1 MGRAPF
7 GAKLEQPKGHSVA
20 TRGVRPDF
28 RPARGVMP
36 RMDRYAIFVD
46 AEYLYT
52 EGGMLCCNSPERQE
66 ILLYGLGA
74 NDFLVGLATD
84 VCDLQPLRTYWYDT
98 SKDGVPTSAQQLVAT
113 LPNMKLRLQRSG
125 PPEQQAPL
133 GAAIRRD
140 LTTLARQR
148 AICDAFL
155 LSADEDLIESVREVQ
170 DLGLRVTLINIASR
184 DERGDPTASLAN
196 EADEVIKLTKDDL
209 SRFIRRRRAPDDA
222 ASDTY
227 DPVDSVAAAA
237 TEFAESWLYRA
248 SDDEFDA
255 LLDQRPRI
263 PESLD
268 GDLLYAVENVIGGSL
283 RGQDRLRRAVRQ
295 AFWSRIDQEVQDWP
309 PDSER

>member
-1 MGRAPF
+1 MLGRPR
-7 GAKLEQPKGHSVA
+7 LHSVA
-20 TRGVRPDF
+20 ERGVRPDS
-28 RPARGVMP
+28 RPARGVTL
-36 RMDRYAIFVD
+36 MDRYAIFVD
-46 AEYLYT
+46 AEYLYA

-66 ILLYGLGA
+66 VLLYGLGA

-98 SKDGVPTSAQQLVAT
+98 SNDGVPTSAQQVVAT
-113 LPNMKLRLQRSG
+113 LPNMKLRLERSG
-125 PPEQQAPL
+125 PREQQTPL
-133 GAAIRRD
+133 SAAMRRD

-155 LSADEDLIESVREVQ
+155 LCADEDLVESVREVQ

-184 DERGDPTASLAN
+184 DERRDPTASLAT
-196 EADEVIKLTKDDL
+196 EADQMIKLTKDDL
-209 SRFIRRRRAPDDA
+209 SKFIRRRRGPDDA
-222 ASDTY
+222 ASDAY
-227 DPVDSVAAAA
+227 DPIDSVAAAA

-248 SDDEFDA
+248 SDDDFDA

-295 AFWSRIDQEVQDWP
+295 AFWNRIDREVQD
-309 PDSER
+309 

>member
-1 MGRAPF
+1 
-7 GAKLEQPKGHSVA
+7 
-20 TRGVRPDF
+20 
-28 RPARGVMP
+28 
-36 RMDRYAIFVD
+36 MDRYAIFVD

-66 ILLYGLGA
+66 VLLYGLGA
-74 NDFLVGLATD
+74 NDFLVGLASD
-84 VCDLQPLRTYWYDT
+84 VCDLQPLRTYWYDI
-98 SKDGVPTSAQQLVAT
+98 SGDGVPTSAQQLVAT
-113 LPNMKLRLQRSG
+113 LPNMKLRLHPSDPRA
-125 PPEQQAPL
+125 QQSPL
-133 GAAIRRD
+133 SAAIRRD
-140 LTTLARQR
+140 LATLAQQR
-148 AICDAFL
+148 AVCDAFL
-155 LSADEDLIESVREVQ
+155 LSADEDLIDCVREVQ
-170 DLGLRVTLINIASR
+170 DQGLRVTLISIASR
-184 DERGDPTASLAN
+184 DERGDVPASLAN

-268 GDLLYAVENVIGGSL
+268 GDLLYAVENVVGGSL

-295 AFWSRIDQEVQDWP
+295 AFWNRIDQEVQDWP
-309 PDSER
+309 PDPER

>member
-1 MGRAPF
+1 
-7 GAKLEQPKGHSVA
+7 
-20 TRGVRPDF
+20 
-28 RPARGVMP
+28 
-36 RMDRYAIFVD
+36 MDRYAIFVD

-52 EGGMLCCNSPERQE
+52 EGGILCCNSPDRQE

-74 NDFLVGLATD
+74 NDFLIGLATD
-84 VCDLQPLRTYWYDT
+84 VSDLQPLRTYWYDT
-98 SKDGVPTSAQQLVAT
+98 SGDGVPTPAQQLVAT
-113 LPNMKLRLQRSG
+113 LPNMKLRLQTGTGRDPQSSM
-125 PPEQQAPL
+125 

-140 LTTLARQR
+140 LSTLARER

-155 LSADEDLIESVREVQ
+155 LSADEDLLDCVSEVQ
-170 DLGLRVTLINIASR
+170 DLGLRVILITIASR
-184 DERGDPTASLAN
+184 DERRDPPADLVTES
-196 EADEVIKLTKDDL
+196 DEVIKLTKDDL
-209 SRFIRRRRAPDDA
+209 SRFIRRRRSPDDA

-295 AFWSRIDQEVQDWP
+295 AFWNRIDQEVQDWP
-309 PDSER
+309 PGPER

>member
-1 MGRAPF
+1 MLGRPR
-7 GAKLEQPKGHSVA
+7 LHSVA
-20 TRGVRPDF
+20 APGVRPDSC
-28 RPARGVMP
+28 PARGVTP
-36 RMDRYAIFVD
+36 LMDRYAIFVD
-46 AEYLYT
+46 VEYLYA

-84 VCDLQPLRTYWYDT
+84 ACDLQPLRTYWYDT
-98 SKDGVPTSAQQLVAT
+98 SADGVPTSAQQLVAT
-113 LPNMKLRLQRSG
+113 LPNMKLRLERSA
-125 PPEQQAPL
+125 PREQQTPL
-133 GAAIRRD
+133 SAAIRRD

-148 AICDAFL
+148 AICDVFL

-184 DERGDPTASLAN
+184 DERRDPTASLAN
-196 EADEVIKLTKDDL
+196 EADQMIKLTKDDL

-222 ASDTY
+222 ASDAY

-248 SDDEFDA
+248 SDDDFDA

-295 AFWSRIDQEVQDWP
+295 AFWNRIDREVQDWP
-309 PDSER
+309 ADSER

>member
-1 MGRAPF
+1 V
-7 GAKLEQPKGHSVA
+7 KGDA
-20 TRGVRPDF
+20 D
-28 RPARGVMP
+28 
-36 RMDRYAIFVD
+36 MDRYAIFVD
-46 AEYLYT
+46 AKYLYT
-52 EGGMLCCNSPERQE
+52 EGGLLCCNSPDRQE

-74 NDFLVGLATD
+74 NDFLIGLAND

-98 SKDGVPTSAQQLVAT
+98 SGDGAPTPAQQLVAT
-113 LPNMKLRLQRSG
+113 LPNMKLRLQTGSSRDPQSS
-125 PPEQQAPL
+125 L

-140 LTTLARQR
+140 LSTLARER

-155 LSADEDLIESVREVQ
+155 LSADEDLLDCVSEVQ
-170 DLGLRVTLINIASR
+170 DLGLRVILINIASR
-184 DERGDPTASLAN
+184 DERRGPPAGLVAES
-196 EADEVIKLTKDDL
+196 DEVIKLTKDDL
-209 SRFIRRRRAPDDA
+209 SRFIRRRRSPDDS

-227 DPVDSVAAAA
+227 DPVDSVATAA

-295 AFWSRIDQEVQDWP
+295 AFWNRIDQEVQDWP
-309 PDSER
+309 PDEGR

>member
-7 GAKLEQPKGHSVA
+7 GAKLEQPKGYSVA

-125 PPEQQAPL
+125 PPGQQTPL
-133 GAAIRRD
+133 GAAIKRD

-184 DERGDPTASLAN
+184 DERGDPTASFAN

-295 AFWSRIDQEVQDWP
+295 AFWNRIDNEVQDWP

>member
-1 MGRAPF
+1 
-7 GAKLEQPKGHSVA
+7 
-20 TRGVRPDF
+20 
-28 RPARGVMP
+28 
-36 RMDRYAIFVD
+36 MDRYAIFVD
-46 AEYLYT
+46 AEYLYA

-74 NDFLVGLATD
+74 NDFLVGLATGA
-84 VCDLQPLRTYWYDT
+84 CDLQPLRTYWYDT
-98 SKDGVPTSAQQLVAT
+98 SADGVPTSAQQLVAT
-113 LPNMKLRLQRSG
+113 LPNMKLRLERSG
-125 PPEQQAPL
+125 TREQQTPL
-133 GAAIRRD
+133 SATMRRD

-184 DERGDPTASLAN
+184 DERKEPTASLAN
-196 EADEVIKLTKDDL
+196 EVDEVIKLTKDDL

-222 ASDTY
+222 DSDAY
-227 DPVDSVAAAA
+227 DPVDSVATAAA
-237 TEFAESWLYRA
+237 EFAESWLDRA

-295 AFWSRIDQEVQDWP
+295 AFWNRIDQEVQDWP

>member
-1 MGRAPF
+1 MLGRPR
-7 GAKLEQPKGHSVA
+7 LHSVA
-20 TRGVRPDF
+20 ARGVQPDS
-28 RPARGVMP
+28 RPARGVTP
-36 RMDRYAIFVD
+36 LMDRYAIFVD
-46 AEYLYT
+46 AEYLYA

-84 VCDLQPLRTYWYDT
+84 ACDLQPLRTYWYDT
-98 SKDGVPTSAQQLVAT
+98 SADGVPTSAQQLVAT
-113 LPNMKLRLQRSG
+113 LPNMKLRLERSA
-125 PPEQQAPL
+125 PREQQTPL
-133 GAAIRRD
+133 SAAIRRD

-170 DLGLRVTLINIASR
+170 NLGLRVTLINIASR
-184 DERGDPTASLAN
+184 DERREPTVSLTN
-196 EADEVIKLTKDDL
+196 EADEVVKLTKDDL

-222 ASDTY
+222 ASDAY

-248 SDDEFDA
+248 GDDEFDA

-295 AFWSRIDQEVQDWP
+295 AFWNRIDQEVQD
-309 PDSER
+309 

>member
-1 MGRAPF
+1 
-7 GAKLEQPKGHSVA
+7 
-20 TRGVRPDF
+20 
-28 RPARGVMP
+28 
-36 RMDRYAIFVD
+36 MDRYAIFVD

-98 SKDGVPTSAQQLVAT
+98 SRDGVPTSAQQLVAT
-113 LPNMKLRLQRSG
+113 LPNMKLRLQSG
-125 PPEQQAPL
+125 DPVPDQTPL
-133 GAAIRRD
+133 SEAIKRD
-140 LTTLARQR
+140 LTTLARER

-155 LSADEDLIESVREVQ
+155 LTADEDLLETLRQVQ
-170 DLGLRVTLINIASR
+170 DQGLRVTLINIASR
-184 DERGDPTASLAN
+184 DARADPTAASLVN
-196 EADEVIKLTKDDL
+196 EADEVIQLTKDDL

-295 AFWSRIDQEVQDWP
+295 AFWNRIDQEVQDWP
-309 PDSER
+309 PEPDR

>member
-1 MGRAPF
+1 M
-7 GAKLEQPKGHSVA
+7 HSVA
-20 TRGVRPDF
+20 ARRVRPDT
-28 RPARGVMP
+28 RPARGVTQL
-36 RMDRYAIFVD
+36 MDRYAIFVD
-46 AEYLYT
+46 AEYLYA

-84 VCDLQPLRTYWYDT
+84 ACDLQPLRTYWYDT
-98 SKDGVPTSAQQLVAT
+98 SSDGVPTSAQQLVAT
-113 LPNMKLRLQRSG
+113 LPNMKLRLELSG
-125 PPEQQAPL
+125 PREQQTPL

-184 DERGDPTASLAN
+184 DERKEPTASLAN

-222 ASDTY
+222 ASDAY

-248 SDDEFDA
+248 SDDDFDA

-295 AFWSRIDQEVQDWP
+295 AFWNRVDQEVQDWP
-309 PDSER
+309 ADSER

>member
-1 MGRAPF
+1 
-7 GAKLEQPKGHSVA
+7 
-20 TRGVRPDF
+20 
-28 RPARGVMP
+28 
-36 RMDRYAIFVD
+36 MDRYAIFVD

-74 NDFLVGLATD
+74 NDFLIGLATD

-98 SKDGVPTSAQQLVAT
+98 SGDGVPTPAQQLVAT
-113 LPNMKLRLQRSG
+113 LPNMKLRLQTGAAAG
-125 PPEQQAPL
+125 PQSSM

-140 LTTLARQR
+140 LSTLARER

-155 LSADEDLIESVREVQ
+155 LSADEDLLDCVREAQ
-170 DLGLRVTLINIASR
+170 DQGLRVTLINIASR
-184 DERGDPTASLAN
+184 EERTDPPGGLTT

-209 SRFIRRRRAPDDA
+209 SRFIRRRRTPDDA

-227 DPVDSVAAAA
+227 DPVDSVAGAA

-295 AFWSRIDQEVQDWP
+295 AFWNRIDQEVQDWP
-309 PDSER
+309 PDEGR

>member
-1 MGRAPF
+1 
-7 GAKLEQPKGHSVA
+7 
-20 TRGVRPDF
+20 
-28 RPARGVMP
+28 
-36 RMDRYAIFVD
+36 MDRYAIFVD

-52 EGGMLCCNSPERQE
+52 EGGMLCCNSPERHE

-74 NDFLVGLATD
+74 NDFLIGLASD

-98 SKDGVPTSAQQLVAT
+98 SSDGDPTPAQQLVAT
-113 LPNMKLRLQRSG
+113 LPNMKLRLQSH
-125 PPEQQAPL
+125 
-133 GAAIRRD
+133 GAADAQSSMSAAISRD
-140 LTTLARQR
+140 LSTLARGR

-155 LSADEDLIESVREVQ
+155 LSADEDLLDCVREAQ
-170 DLGLRVTLINIASR
+170 DLGLRVILINIASR
-184 DERGDPTASLAN
+184 NERKDRPGGLTT

-222 ASDTY
+222 GSDTY

-237 TEFAESWLYRA
+237 ADFAESWLYRA
-248 SDDEFDA
+248 SDDEFDS

-295 AFWSRIDQEVQDWP
+295 AFWNRIDQEVQDWP
-309 PDSER
+309 PDEHR

>member
-1 MGRAPF
+1 MLGRPR
-7 GAKLEQPKGHSVA
+7 LHSVA
-20 TRGVRPDF
+20 ARGVRPDS
-28 RPARGVMP
+28 RPARGVTP
-36 RMDRYAIFVD
+36 LMDRYAIFVD
-46 AEYLYT
+46 AEYLYA

-84 VCDLQPLRTYWYDT
+84 ACDLQPLRTYWYDT
-98 SKDGVPTSAQQLVAT
+98 SADGVPTSAQQLVAT
-113 LPNMKLRLQRSG
+113 LPNMKLRLERSA
-125 PPEQQAPL
+125 PREQQTPL
-133 GAAIRRD
+133 SAAIRRD

-148 AICDAFL
+148 AICDVFL

-184 DERGDPTASLAN
+184 DESREPTVSLTN
-196 EADEVIKLTKDDL
+196 EADEVVKLTKDYL

-222 ASDTY
+222 ASDAY

-237 TEFAESWLYRA
+237 TEFAESWLDRA

-295 AFWSRIDQEVQDWP
+295 AFWNRIDQEVQD
-309 PDSER
+309 

>member
-1 MGRAPF
+1 MLGRPR
-7 GAKLEQPKGHSVA
+7 LHSVA
-20 TRGVRPDF
+20 ARWVRPDSF
-28 RPARGVMP
+28 PARGVTL
-36 RMDRYAIFVD
+36 MDRYAIFVD
-46 AEYLYT
+46 AEYLYA

-113 LPNMKLRLQRSG
+113 LPNMKLRLERSG
-125 PPEQQAPL
+125 PREQQTPL
-133 GAAIRRD
+133 SAAMRRD

-155 LSADEDLIESVREVQ
+155 LSADEDLVESVREVQ

-184 DERGDPTASLAN
+184 DERRDPTASLAN
-196 EADEVIKLTKDDL
+196 EADQMIKLTKDDL

-222 ASDTY
+222 ASDAY

-248 SDDEFDA
+248 SDDDFDA

-295 AFWSRIDQEVQDWP
+295 AFWNRIDREVQDWP
-309 PDSER
+309 TDSER

>member
-1 MGRAPF
+1 
-7 GAKLEQPKGHSVA
+7 
-20 TRGVRPDF
+20 
-28 RPARGVMP
+28 
-36 RMDRYAIFVD
+36 MDRYAIFVD

-52 EGGMLCCNSPERQE
+52 EGGMLCCNSPDRQE

-74 NDFLVGLATD
+74 NDFLIGLATD

-98 SKDGVPTSAQQLVAT
+98 SSDGVPTQAQQLVAT
-113 LPNMKLRLQRSG
+113 LPNMKLRLQTGFPRDS
-125 PPEQQAPL
+125 QSSLSAV
-133 GAAIRRD
+133 IRRD
-140 LTTLARQR
+140 LSTLARER

-155 LSADEDLIESVREVQ
+155 LSADEDLIDCVSEVQ
-170 DLGLRVTLINIASR
+170 DLGLRVTVVNIASR
-184 DERGDPTASLAN
+184 DEGKDLTAGLAT

-209 SRFIRRRRAPDDA
+209 SRFIRRRRTPDDA

-295 AFWSRIDQEVQDWP
+295 AFWNRIDQEVQDWP
-309 PDSER
+309 PDEAR

>member
-1 MGRAPF
+1 
-7 GAKLEQPKGHSVA
+7 
-20 TRGVRPDF
+20 
-28 RPARGVMP
+28 
-36 RMDRYAIFVD
+36 MDRYAIFVD

-74 NDFLVGLATD
+74 NDFLIGLASD
-84 VCDLQPLRTYWYDT
+84 VCDLQPLRTYWYD
-98 SKDGVPTSAQQLVAT
+98 SSRDGVSTPAQQLVAT
-113 LPNMKLRLQRSG
+113 LPNMKLRLQTGTARDV
-125 PPEQQAPL
+125 QASL
-133 GAAIRRD
+133 GAAMRRD
-140 LTTLARQR
+140 LSTLARER

-155 LSADEDLIESVREVQ
+155 LSADEDLLDCVTEVQ
-170 DLGLRVTLINIASR
+170 DQGLRVTLISIASR
-184 DERGDPTASLAN
+184 DERRDQPAGLAT

-209 SRFIRRRRAPDDA
+209 SRFIRRRRTPDDA

-227 DPVDSVAAAA
+227 DPVDSVASAA

-295 AFWSRIDQEVQDWP
+295 AFWNRIDKEVQDWP
-309 PDSER
+309 SDSEGR

>member
-1 MGRAPF
+1 
-7 GAKLEQPKGHSVA
+7 
-20 TRGVRPDF
+20 
-28 RPARGVMP
+28 
-36 RMDRYAIFVD
+36 MDRYAIFVD

-52 EGGMLCCNSPERQE
+52 EGGMLCCNSPDRQE

-74 NDFLVGLATD
+74 NDFLTGLAGN

-98 SKDGVPTSAQQLVAT
+98 SGDGVGTPAQQLMAT
-113 LPNMKLRLQRSG
+113 LPNMKLRLQTSAAG
-125 PPEQQAPL
+125 GSQSAV
-133 GAAIRRD
+133 GAAIKRD
-140 LTTLARQR
+140 LSTLATQR

-155 LSADEDLIESVREVQ
+155 LTADEDLLDCVMEAQ
-170 DLGLRVTLINIASR
+170 DQGLRVTLISIGARHDGN
-184 DERGDPTASLAN
+184 DPPTGLTA

-227 DPVDSVAAAA
+227 DPVDSVAVAAA
-237 TEFAESWLYRA
+237 EFAESWLYRA
-248 SDDEFDA
+248 SDDEFDG

-263 PESLD
+263 PESID

-295 AFWSRIDQEVQDWP
+295 AFWNRIDQEVQDWP
-309 PDSER
+309 PDEGR

>member
-1 MGRAPF
+1 MLGRPR
-7 GAKLEQPKGHSVA
+7 LHSVA
-20 TRGVRPDF
+20 ARGVRPDS
-28 RPARGVMP
+28 RPARGVTP
-36 RMDRYAIFVD
+36 LMDRYAIFVD
-46 AEYLYT
+46 AEYLYA

-84 VCDLQPLRTYWYDT
+84 ACDLQPLRTYWYDT
-98 SKDGVPTSAQQLVAT
+98 SADGVPTSAQQLVAT
-113 LPNMKLRLQRSG
+113 LPNMKLRLERSA
-125 PPEQQAPL
+125 PREQQTPL
-133 GAAIRRD
+133 SAAIRRD

-184 DERGDPTASLAN
+184 DESREPTVSLTN
-196 EADEVIKLTKDDL
+196 EADEVVKLTKDYL

-222 ASDTY
+222 ASDAY

-237 TEFAESWLYRA
+237 TEFAESWLDRA

-295 AFWSRIDQEVQDWP
+295 AFWNRIDQEVQD
-309 PDSER
+309 

>member
-1 MGRAPF
+1 
-7 GAKLEQPKGHSVA
+7 
-20 TRGVRPDF
+20 
-28 RPARGVMP
+28 
-36 RMDRYAIFVD
+36 MDRYAIFVD

-74 NDFLVGLATD
+74 NDFLIGLASD
-84 VCDLQPLRTYWYDT
+84 VCDLQPLRTYWYD
-98 SKDGVPTSAQQLVAT
+98 SSRDGVPTPAQQLVAT
-113 LPNMKLRLQRSG
+113 LPNMKLRLETGTARDV
-125 PPEQQAPL
+125 QASL

-140 LTTLARQR
+140 LSTLARER

-155 LSADEDLIESVREVQ
+155 LSADEDLLDCVREVQ
-170 DLGLRVTLINIASR
+170 DQGLRVTLISIASR
-184 DERGDPTASLAN
+184 DDRRDQPAGLAT

-209 SRFIRRRRAPDDA
+209 SRFIRRRRTPDDA

-237 TEFAESWLYRA
+237 TDFAESWLYRA

-268 GDLLYAVENVIGGSL
+268 GDLLYAVENVVGGSL

-295 AFWSRIDQEVQDWP
+295 AFWNRIDKEVQDWP
-309 PDSER
+309 PDSEGR

>member
-1 MGRAPF
+1 
-7 GAKLEQPKGHSVA
+7 
-20 TRGVRPDF
+20 
-28 RPARGVMP
+28 
-36 RMDRYAIFVD
+36 MDRYAIFVD
-46 AEYLYT
+46 AEYLYA

-84 VCDLQPLRTYWYDT
+84 ACDLRRGDRAFPGPAVQPLRTYWYDT
-98 SKDGVPTSAQQLVAT
+98 SNDGVPTSAQQLVAA
-113 LPNMKLRLQRSG
+113 LPNMKLRLERIA
-125 PPEQQAPL
+125 PREQQTPIS
-133 GAAIRRD
+133 AAIRRD
-140 LTTLARQR
+140 LTTLALQR

-184 DERGDPTASLAN
+184 DEHREPTASLAN

-222 ASDTY
+222 ASDAY

-237 TEFAESWLYRA
+237 AEFAESWLYRA
-248 SDDEFDA
+248 SDDDFDA

-268 GDLLYAVENVIGGSL
+268 GDLLYAVENVVGGSL

-295 AFWSRIDQEVQDWP
+295 AFWNRVDQEVQDWP
-309 PDSER
+309 ADSER

>member
-1 MGRAPF
+1 
-7 GAKLEQPKGHSVA
+7 
-20 TRGVRPDF
+20 
-28 RPARGVMP
+28 
-36 RMDRYAIFVD
+36 MDRYAIFVD

-52 EGGMLCCNSPERQE
+52 EGGMLCCNSPDRQE

-74 NDFLVGLATD
+74 NDFLIGLATD

-98 SKDGVPTSAQQLVAT
+98 SSDGVPTPAQQLVAT
-113 LPNMKLRLQRSG
+113 LPNMKLRLQTGTSRDR
-125 PPEQQAPL
+125 QASL
-133 GAAIRRD
+133 TAAIRRD
-140 LTTLARQR
+140 LSTLARER
-148 AICDAFL
+148 GICDAFL
-155 LSADEDLIESVREVQ
+155 LSADEDLLDCVREVQ
-170 DLGLRVTLINIASR
+170 NLGLRVTLINISSR
-184 DERGDPTASLAN
+184 DERRDLSAGLAV

-209 SRFIRRRRAPDDA
+209 SRFIRRRRTPDDA
-222 ASDTY
+222 ATDTY

-295 AFWSRIDQEVQDWP
+295 AFWNRIDQEVQDWP
-309 PDSER
+309 PDDGR

>member
-1 MGRAPF
+1 
-7 GAKLEQPKGHSVA
+7 
-20 TRGVRPDF
+20 
-28 RPARGVMP
+28 
-36 RMDRYAIFVD
+36 
-46 AEYLYT
+46 
-52 EGGMLCCNSPERQE
+52 MLCCNSPERQE

-84 VCDLQPLRTYWYDT
+84 ACDLQPLRTYWYDA
-98 SKDGVPTSAQQLVAT
+98 SKDGVPTSAQQLIAT
-113 LPNMKLRLQRSG
+113 LPNMKLRLQRG
-125 PPEQQAPL
+125 DPAHLTPL
-133 GAAIRRD
+133 NEAIKRD
-140 LTTLARQR
+140 LATLARER

-155 LSADEDLIESVREVQ
+155 LAADEDLIDTVREVQ
-170 DLGLRVTLINIASR
+170 DQGLRVTLINIASR
-184 DERGDPTASLAN
+184 DGRGDPTASLAS
-196 EADEVIKLTKDDL
+196 EADEVIQLTKDDL

-237 TEFAESWLYRA
+237 AEFAESWLYRA

-295 AFWSRIDQEVQDWP
+295 AFWNRIDQEVQDWP
-309 PDSER
+309 PEPER

>member
-1 MGRAPF
+1 
-7 GAKLEQPKGHSVA
+7 
-20 TRGVRPDF
+20 
-28 RPARGVMP
+28 
-36 RMDRYAIFVD
+36 MDRYAIFVD

-52 EGGMLCCNSPERQE
+52 EGGMLCCNSPDRQE

-74 NDFLVGLATD
+74 NDFLIGLASD
-84 VCDLQPLRTYWYDT
+84 VSDLQPLRTYWYDT
-98 SKDGVPTSAQQLVAT
+98 SRDGAPTPAQQLVAT
-113 LPNMKLRLQRSG
+113 LPNMKLRLQTG
-125 PPEQQAPL
+125 PQSAV
-133 GAAIRRD
+133 GAAISRD
-140 LTTLARQR
+140 LSTLAGSR

-155 LSADEDLIESVREVQ
+155 LSADEELLDCVREAQ
-170 DLGLRVTLINIASR
+170 DSGLRVTLISIASR
-184 DERGDPTASLAN
+184 DERPEVPGGLTT

-209 SRFIRRRRAPDDA
+209 SRFIRRRRTPDDA

-227 DPVDSVAAAA
+227 DPVDSVAVAA

-295 AFWSRIDQEVQDWP
+295 AFWSRIDQEIQDWP
-309 PDSER
+309 PEEGR